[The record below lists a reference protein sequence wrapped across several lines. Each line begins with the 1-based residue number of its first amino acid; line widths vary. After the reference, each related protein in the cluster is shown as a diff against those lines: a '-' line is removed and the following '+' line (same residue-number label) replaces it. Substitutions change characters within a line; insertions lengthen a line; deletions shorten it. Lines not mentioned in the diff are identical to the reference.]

1 MDLYGYP
8 ITFILLLLLCQ
19 LLKVLVISAFIEYQF
34 DANYISIVINSAPSC
49 TVKRYQKENNRKV
62 SNSQA
67 KKS

>member
-1 MDLYGYP
+1 MDLFGYP
-8 ITFILLLLLCQ
+8 ITLFYYSYAM
-19 LLKVLVISAFIEYQF
+19 LLKVLVISEFQF